1 MWQTVR
7 MIHEIMNPS
16 ASLNRV
22 LVDKALAKRDT
33 DLLTFV
39 EAGKTQGKSI
49 EEVWMDLRQVSGV
62 PFSVRTLYRWLDK
75 EERATA

>member
-1 MWQTVR
+1 

-16 ASLNRV
+16 PSLHRI
-22 LVDKALAKRDT
+22 LVDEALARLDT
-33 DLLTFV
+33 DLLAFV
-39 EAGKTQGKSI
+39 DNGRAEGKSV

-75 EERATA
+75 AERAAS